1 MCHPAILGRRL
12 EREAVNIGFSGNGRM
27 ELELADLLCEIDAAV
42 YVLDC
47 LPNMGA
53 AEVKERTE
61 PFVTADAG
69 KEAKHAAAASRG
81 PDLLRCD
88 LPQGETPAK
97 RRQPPRYRAAFDRLK
112 AAGVKGLYYLEGENL
127 LGEDNEGTVD
137 SSHPTDLGF
146 WRQADAMTPILKTIL
161 GQQ

>member
-1 MCHPAILGRRL
+1 
-12 EREAVNIGFSGNGRM
+12 M

-61 PFVTADAG
+61 PFVRRMREKKPNTPLLLVEDRTYSDAIFH
-69 KEAKHAAAASRG
+69 KEKRQRNDDSR
-81 PDLLRCD
+81 R
-88 LPQGETPAK
+88 E
-97 RRQPPRYRAAFDRLK
+97 YRAAFDRQRT
-112 AAGVKGLYYLEGENL
+112 AGVTGLYYLEGENL